1 MFDAI
6 LSIVVQHY
14 VIVGI
19 LVLTVG
25 GLVNLAVT
33 AAPEIAEHLR
43 LNKLY

>member
-1 MFDAI
+1 MFDA
-6 LSIVVQHY
+6 LLTIVVQHY

-19 LVLTVG
+19 LALAIG

-43 LNKLY
+43 LHKLY